1 MADSIDELF
10 SSNNKYAQLYKHL
23 EKQYLRDKQ
32 ALDNPYRIFY
42 GLPFYRFDLTPK
54 EHLEL
59 FDKTKSRC
67 CWNHFVGLPE
77 KHDKKMPLFP
87 YQKIL
92 FEDFEKTYNGL
103 SDQKLFAVLK
113 ATGLGITEFSIR
125 IMGWMA
131 TTSNKFRGQ
140 RFAIIAGIRMDISE
154 EIIRRMIKLF
164 DNFPFLGIKRH
175 RSKTLINGVMIEG
188 YPAENV
194 DSMRAYDNLAFILVD
209 EADFFQKSKQKEIR
223 TVVER
228 YRAKTN
234 PYIYLVS
241 TPGKPYG
248 MFYEIFSQKPED
260 SIYKQY
266 RFNYEW
272 GLGTIFTKKEI
283 ADQKKTPAFQQEYNL
298 QFGGTNGNLFS
309 TKAIMRNVYTASQ
322 AEKLGFQCYRNWKAI
337 PDDSNTGDGE
347 YFPRSIGVDLGFG
360 KDPGNNIGSY
370 TAITLLQNRN
380 NRIEVMYAGELIQPD
395 FDEIVNIVA
404 SIAYNT
410 NPVKIFIDGS
420 NPPFIMALK
429 EIFDEY
435 KNYGKYTKE
444 ELDRKIFH
452 GNMRVCPIAFNSMSK
467 FMMYDMK
474 EYVDKG
480 LLVIHEDQREI
491 IDSLKS
497 AYVVNEKLDKE
508 RTAHDDI
515 FDSTRL
521 ALLGFDIERK
531 EITKS
536 IGSR

>member
-1 MADSIDELF
+1 MADSIDEIF
-10 SSNNKYAQLYKHL
+10 SSTNKYAQLYKHL
-23 EKQYLRDKQ
+23 EKQYVLDKQ
-32 ALDNPYRIFY
+32 ALDNPYKIFY
-42 GLPFYRFDLTPK
+42 GLPFYRFDLSPK
-54 EHLEL
+54 EHLDL
-59 FDKTKSRC
+59 YDKTKCRC

-77 KHDKKMPLFP
+77 KHGKKMPLFP
-87 YQKIL
+87 YQKVL
-92 FEDFEKTYNGL
+92 FEDFEKTYNGE

-131 TTSNKFRGQ
+131 TTSNIYRGQ

-164 DNFPFLGIKRH
+164 DRFPFLNIKRH

-283 ADQKKTPAFQQEYNL
+283 SEQKKTPAFQQEYNL

-309 TKAIMRNVYTASQ
+309 MKSIQRNIYTEAQ
-322 AEKLGFQCYRNWKAI
+322 AQKIGFTPYYNWKAI
-337 PDDSNTGDGE
+337 PDDHNTGEGE
-347 YFPRSIGVDLGFG
+347 YFHRSIGVDLGFG

-370 TAITLLQNRN
+370 TGITVLQERNR
-380 NRIEVMYAGELIQPD
+380 RIEVMFVTELIQPEW
-395 FDEIVNIVA
+395 DEIMNI
-404 SIAYNT
+404 IAVLTHNT
-410 NPVKIFIDGS
+410 NAEKVFIDGS
-420 NPPFIMALK
+420 NPPFIMGLK
-429 EIFDEY
+429 EIFGEY
-435 KNYGKYTKE
+435 TKYGKFTKE
-444 ELDRKIFH
+444 ELDKKIFS

-480 LLVIHEDQREI
+480 LLVIHENQHNI
-491 IDSLKS
+491 IDCLKS
-497 AYVVNEKLDKE
+497 AYVINEKLDKE

-521 ALLGFDIERK
+521 ALLNYDIEPIKTTPKIVR
-531 EITKS
+531 
-536 IGSR
+536 